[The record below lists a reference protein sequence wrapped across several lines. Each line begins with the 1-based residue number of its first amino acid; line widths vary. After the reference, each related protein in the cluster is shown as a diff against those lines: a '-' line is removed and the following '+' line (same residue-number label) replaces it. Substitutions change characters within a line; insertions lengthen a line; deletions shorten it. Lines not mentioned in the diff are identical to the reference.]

1 MPDFKRLF
9 FSTPTPSEA
18 DAGEKTPAP
27 LTFTEEQT
35 ATMCAALGL
44 DPDVTADEFDAKFL
58 ALVESADEVVAKATE
73 GNVAASLNE
82 DEVQRIAASAAKEV
96 LASVNT
102 NDAVII
108 DRNTWN
114 DMQEAVDTGITALSQ
129 RHRLA
134 AEQCVDQAIRR
145 GKVSPGQREYWIGE
159 YNKDSKETMKR
170 LNRAREINRFEQ
182 GYSIDPE
189 ELDIE
194 PERNGWVR

>member
-44 DPDVTADEFDAKFL
+44 DPDVTADEFVAKFL
-58 ALVESADEVVAKATE
+58 ALVESADKVVAKATE

-108 DRNTWN
+108 DRNAWT
-114 DMQEAVDTGITALSQ
+114 DMKKAMDVGIKAERQ
-129 RHRLA
+129 QHRLA
-134 AEQCVDQAIRR
+134 AEQVVDQAIRR
-145 GKVSPGQREYWIGE
+145 GKASPVQREHWIDA
-159 YNKDSKETMKR
+159 YNADKEKTMKA
-170 LNRAREINRFEQ
+170 LNAAKEIPRVEIGHSLSIEQ
-182 GYSIDPE
+182 
-189 ELDIE
+189 LDEI
-194 PERNGWVR
+194 ERNSWVR

>member
-18 DAGEKTPAP
+18 DTGEKTPAP

-35 ATMCAALGL
+35 ATMCAALNL
-44 DPDVTADEFDAKFL
+44 DPDVTADEFVAKFL

-73 GNVAASLNE
+73 NNVAASLNE

-108 DRNTWN
+108 DRNAWT
-114 DMQEAVDTGITALSQ
+114 DMKKAMDVGIKAERQ
-129 RHRLA
+129 QHRLA
-134 AEQCVDQAIRR
+134 AEQVVDQAIRR
-145 GKVSPGQREYWIGE
+145 GKASPFQREHWIDA
-159 YNKDSKETMKR
+159 YNADKEKTMR
-170 LNRAREINRFEQ
+170 ALNAAKEIPRVEIGHSLSIEQ
-182 GYSIDPE
+182 
-189 ELDIE
+189 LDAI
-194 PERNGWVR
+194 ERNSWVR